1 MAAVPLQSQGL
12 GQFSEAL
19 HERLGGLKALL
30 DAIPAAVYTTDAEGR
45 ITGFNEAAVH
55 FAGRVPRLG
64 SDWWCVPG
72 KLYRADGT
80 PMPHDECPMAIAL
93 REGREVRGVTA
104 IAERPDGTRVHFMPY
119 PTLLR
124 DARGKIVGAVNM
136 LVDVSDQ
143 MRAEELRSRLAAMV
157 DSSSDAIFS
166 TSLDGVIRTWNR
178 GAERLFGW
186 SEAEAVGQPA
196 TIIIPED
203 RHAEDQKVLECVR
216 RGETVSHLET
226 LRVAKSGRLIDVSL
240 SVSPIRDAQGKIIGA
255 ARIPRDIT
263 E

>member
-1 MAAVPLQSQGL
+1 MKFERELPLPSSSM
-12 GQFSEAL
+12 GQYSEQL
-19 HERLGGLKALL
+19 DDRLGGMRTILEAL
-30 DAIPAAVYTTDAEGR
+30 PAAIYTTDAEGR
-45 ITGFNEAAVH
+45 ITSYNDEAVR
-55 FAGRVPRLG
+55 FAGRVPQLG
-64 SDWWCVPG
+64 TDSWCVTW
-72 KLYRADGT
+72 KLYWPDGT
-80 PMPHDECPMAIAL
+80 PLPHDQCPMAIAL

-124 DARGKIVGAVNM
+124 DAHGKIVGAVNM

-203 RHAEDQKVLECVR
+203 RH
-216 RGETVSHLET
+216 
-226 LRVAKSGRLIDVSL
+226 
-240 SVSPIRDAQGKIIGA
+240 
-255 ARIPRDIT
+255 
-263 E
+263 

>member
-1 MAAVPLQSQGL
+1 MAAVPMQTSSP

-19 HERLGGLKALL
+19 HERMWGLGAAL
-30 DAIPAAVYTTDAEGR
+30 AAVPAAVYTTDTQGR
-45 ITGFNEAAVH
+45 ITGFNEAAVR
-55 FAGRVPRLG
+55 FSGRVPRLG
-64 SDWWCVPG
+64 SDSWCVTW

-186 SEAEAVGQPA
+186 SAAEAVGEPA
-196 TIIIPED
+196 TLIIPED
-203 RHAEDQKVLECVR
+203 RQAGEQKGPESTP
-216 RGETVSHLET
+216 RG
-226 LRVAKSGRLIDVSL
+226 
-240 SVSPIRDAQGKIIGA
+240 
-255 ARIPRDIT
+255 
-263 E
+263 